1 MKLYIAGPMRGYK
14 DFNFPAFHDA
24 AKHLRAAGHEVISPA
39 EMDEVEYG
47 GQKEI
52 QAKADEPGSFKEFM
66 KRDLPAVLECEG
78 VYLLPGWG
86 QSQGACLE
94 AFTAAMSGMP
104 LYDNMRLSDP
114 ISIYRLYVII
124 GEKITGA

>member
-14 DFNFPAFHDA
+14 DYNFPAFHKA
-24 AKHLRAAGHEVISPA
+24 AAHLRAAGHEVVNPA

-52 QAKADEPGSFKEFM
+52 HAAAEAPGSFRAFM
-66 KRDLPAVLECEG
+66 KRDLPALLGCDG

-86 QSQGACLE
+86 ASQGACLE
-94 AFTAAMSGMP
+94 AFTAAMTGIP
-104 LYDNMRLSDP
+104 LFDTERLDST

-124 GEKITGA
+124 GEKITS